1 MFIESLYK
9 IKREITDDMKHSFIA
24 QTEAYQVNR
33 EEWMDRV
40 ITTEKKNN
48 RKDFLKSLRTIQTHL
63 TQPGYLSLD
72 VRVPG
77 ICLAREI
84 TSFLNDLEIN
94 EENNKRIS
102 KSSSAYPNRQSSR
115 VGETL
120 QRGGRSKSEYILLLA
135 RVINSQSS
143 RVGETLQRGGRS
155 KSEYILLLA
164 RVALFLQESKISIT
178 KTHPTLDQIQLL
190 ASLMSELAQRCS
202 PPSTHKKRTRVWDL
216 TLIDNNILRPLWMNV
231 IPNPSTFVDALKEWD
246 PRDYQNL
253 IAPFNLASFPEPS
266 LVGYPTPEIRL
277 SRITQGRKSG
287 FVDQTGR
294 IHWGMSKE
302 EIRKKLKKETEE
314 RIKSRKRK
322 T

>member
-40 ITTEKKNN
+40 ITAEKKNN

-63 TQPGYLSLD
+63 TQPGYLPLD

-77 ICLAREI
+77 IYLAREI
-84 TSFLNDLEIN
+84 AGFLNDLEII

-115 VGETL
+115 VGEAL
-120 QRGGRSKSEYILLLA
+120 K
-135 RVINSQSS
+135 
-143 RVGETLQRGGRS
+143 RGGRS

-216 TLIDNNILRPLWMNV
+216 TLIDNNILRPLWMKL
-231 IPNPSTFVDALKEWD
+231 IPNPSAFVDALKEWD

-294 IHWGMSKE
+294 IHWGMSQE